1 MMRFEDL
8 PIGAQELLS
17 GLKKASMTIEND
29 VNDALRDASHLN
41 DFIDKAGK
49 YLVYLAD
56 EAIDWK
62 EKIESL

>member
-29 VNDALRDASHLN
+29 VNDALRDASHL
-41 DFIDKAGK
+41 
-49 YLVYLAD
+49 VYLAD